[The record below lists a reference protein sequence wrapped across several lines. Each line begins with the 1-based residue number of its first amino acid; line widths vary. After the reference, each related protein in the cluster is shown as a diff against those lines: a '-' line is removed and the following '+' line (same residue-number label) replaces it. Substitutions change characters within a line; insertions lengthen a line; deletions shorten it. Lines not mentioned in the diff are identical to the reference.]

1 MSSRRRSDEANRE
14 LRRAARVSPKT
25 HPTIPGQ
32 VNFRAG
38 EVEGSGLILDLS
50 RTGAHVFRASHE
62 LEPGIQVELYFLQ
75 PSTSRRMHATCE
87 VVRRTSS
94 GFAVKF
100 LRLERE
106 LEQLVLAAT
115 SKPPME

>member
-1 MSSRRRSDEANRE
+1 MSSKRRQDELE
-14 LRRAARVSPKT
+14 LKARRAPRVSPRA
-25 HPTIPGQ
+25 HPTIPGH

-38 EVEGSGLILDLS
+38 EVEGAGLILDVS
-50 RTGAHVFRASHE
+50 STGAHVFEASHR
-62 LEPGIQVELYFLQ
+62 LEPGTKVELSFLQ
-75 PSTSRRMHATCE
+75 PSSSRRMNASCE
-87 VVRRTSS
+87 VVRKTGS

-115 SKPPME
+115 AKPPKE

>member
-1 MSSRRRSDEANRE
+1 MAEEGKRE
-14 LRRAARVSPKT
+14 QRRAARVSPKT

-50 RTGAHVFRASHE
+50 STGAHIFRASHE
-62 LEPGIQVELYFLQ
+62 LEPGTKVELYFLQ

-87 VVRRTSS
+87 VVRNTES

-106 LEQLVLAAT
+106 LEQLVLAPT
-115 SKPPME
+115 SKPPAQ